1 MAEARG
7 VGPAK
12 LEVVHLSQGG
22 MAPMTNTSRI
32 RKGLVAVVLAA
43 WAGGAGWAG
52 SAAAQ
57 EGCVTS
63 QCHPTFGQ
71 APYVHGPIGA
81 GQCVVC
87 HQEGNPRHPTRSGKD
102 FQLAHGGG
110 KELCYAC
117 HERVDANRVVHKPVV
132 TGDCIACHDPHQS
145 NAELML
151 KKETT
156 SALCFSC
163 HENNKTNRGFVHGP
177 VAAGDCNICHNPH
190 SSPFPH
196 LTEEKGVDL
205 CLLCHIDRKEEYT
218 RRYVHKPV
226 GEDCGTCH
234 NAHATDSE
242 FMLYGDDKDLCY
254 RCHKETQKLIEES
267 VVKHTALKTEK
278 CVGCHTAHSSDFPRQ
293 LKAPT
298 REICFSCH
306 AHAALGAQI
315 QNSKRQH
322 GPVKQNDCYAC
333 HDPHGSG
340 YAWVLK
346 KAFPPEFYM
355 PYRTENYAI
364 CFDCHNKDIALN
376 EFTTKLTDFRNG
388 DQNMHFLH
396 VNKDPKGRSCKAC
409 HEVHAGDQEKHI
421 RKEVPFGKS
430 WKLPINYT
438 KTPTGG
444 RCVVGC
450 HKPKDY
456 DRVNPVVY

>member
-1 MAEARG
+1 
-7 VGPAK
+7 
-12 LEVVHLSQGG
+12 
-22 MAPMTNTSRI
+22 MTNTSLI
-32 RKGLVAVVLAA
+32 RMGLVAVALAA
-43 WAGGAGWAG
+43 WIGWAG
-52 SAAAQ
+52 PAAAQ
-57 EGCVTS
+57 EGCVTKE
-63 QCHPTFGQ
+63 CHPTFGQ
-71 APYVHGPIGA
+71 AAYVHGPIGA

-87 HQEGNPRHPTRSGKD
+87 HQEGNARHPTRSGKD

-145 NAELML
+145 GAELML

-196 LTEEKGVDL
+196 LAEEQGAEL
-205 CLLCHIDRKEEYT
+205 CLLCHIDRKEEFT

-226 GEDCGTCH
+226 EEECGACH

-254 RCHKETQKLIEES
+254 RCHKETQKLIEDS
-267 VVKHTALKTEK
+267 VVKHTALKKEK
-278 CVGCHTAHSSDFPRQ
+278 CVSCHTAHSSDFPRQ
-293 LKAPT
+293 LRSPT
-298 REICFSCH
+298 REICYTCH
-306 AHAALGAQI
+306 ADLGAQV

-333 HDPHGSG
+333 HDPHGSN

-355 PYRTENYAI
+355 PYRTDHYAI

-388 DQNMHFLH
+388 DHNMHFLH

-430 WKLPINYT
+430 WKLPINFT